1 MIALSLPLLASNILQ
16 QLYNTVDVTIVGR
29 YIGEEAFA
37 AVGVA
42 GSVMNLFLFL
52 ITGCCNGAGALF
64 SQARGAGDSGTFRQE
79 FFLAFVFGSG
89 CSLPQ
94 LLTALRTPPEIAAPA
109 AV

>member
-1 MIALSLPLLASNILQ
+1 MTSTADLTQGPIRRQMIALALPLLASNILQ

-64 SQARGAGDSGTFRQE
+64 SQARGAGDSGDRKS
-79 FFLAFVFGSG
+79 V
-89 CSLPQ
+89 
-94 LLTALRTPPEIAAPA
+94 
-109 AV
+109 V